1 MTLRKKTR
9 LIFSLMLTGLVGVV
23 YAASSTILLGKL
35 KNVEEQ
41 DTRQIVKEVLG
52 ILLKTKM
59 TLVLAMPSG
68 QRGMIPT
75 RSMRFKCL

>member
-9 LIFSLMLTGLVGVV
+9 LSDDTGLVGVV

-52 ILLKTKM
+52 FCSK
-59 TLVLAMPSG
+59 P
-68 QRGMIPT
+68 R
-75 RSMRFKCL
+75 

>member
-41 DTRQIVKEVLG
+41 DTRQIVKEVLFCS
-52 ILLKTKM
+52 K
-59 TLVLAMPSG
+59 P
-68 QRGMIPT
+68 R
-75 RSMRFKCL
+75 